1 MSTASKAQRQFKRFI
16 GYPLEAVLVYALY
29 GFFKLLPID
38 TASAVGGWI
47 GRNVGGRL
55 GGANKK
61 VRRNIANAM
70 PELSAEQQNHIMTG
84 MWDNLGR
91 IMAEYAHLA
100 ELDGSRVEVIGY
112 EHVEAARASGKPLI
126 MAAGHLGNWEIIPV
140 TAHRYKLNAQLIY
153 RHANNPYVEKL
164 MQRVRAPGGDR
175 FARKGVA
182 GARSVHGA
190 LRHNEVV
197 GMLVDQKH
205 NRGLSIPFFNRP
217 AMTAQA
223 VAELALKYNA
233 PILLSRV
240 ERLDGARFRVTV
252 LPPLDVS
259 SHDVTDILTRINK
272 QFEDWIRL
280 RPEQWLWLHK
290 RWSD

>member
-1 MSTASKAQRQFKRFI
+1 MSTATQAQRQFKRYI
-16 GYPLEAVLVYALY
+16 GYPLEAMLVYALY
-29 GFFKLLPID
+29 GFFKLMPVD

-47 GRNVGGRL
+47 GRKIGNRL
-55 GGANKK
+55 GANKK
-61 VRRNIANAM
+61 VRRNLANAM
-70 PELSAEQQNHIMTG
+70 PELSTGQQDRIITG

-91 IMAEYAHLA
+91 IMGEYAHLG
-100 ELDGSRVEVIGY
+100 ELDGSRVEVIGV
-112 EHVEAARASGKPLI
+112 EHVDAARASGKPLI
-126 MAAGHLGNWEIIPV
+126 MAAGHLGSWEIIPV
-140 TAHRYKLNAQLIY
+140 TANRYGLNAQLIY

-164 MQRVRAPGGDR
+164 MQHARAPGGDR

-190 LRHNEVV
+190 LRKNEVI

-205 NRGLSIPFFNRP
+205 NRGLPIPFFGRP
-217 AMTAQA
+217 AMTAPA

-240 ERLDGARFRVTV
+240 ERLNGARFRVTV

-259 SHDVTDILTRINK
+259 SGDVTDILTRINA
-272 QFEDWIRL
+272 QFEEWIRA

-290 RWSD
+290 RWND